1 MNPADIEKYIVSYFG
16 DAIVNGSLSATFE
29 DLRLDSLGL
38 VEFVMHLEEKYNIQ
52 INADDID
59 EKGNVGQFC
68 TLVERALNAKKDL

>member
-1 MNPADIEKYIVSYFG
+1 MRQEIEKYIVSYFG
-16 DAIVNGSLSATFE
+16 DAIVNGNLSATFE

-59 EKGNVGQFC
+59 EKGDVGQFC
-68 TLVERALNAKKDL
+68 TLVERALNTKSEF